1 MTEYVRAPR
10 EVWRSIYDELKQR
23 GLSLKKIKRIIGC
36 DFSHAVYKG
45 YGIRRS
51 SFMKLEELLGRRVAG
66 VEHTGHDFAVEVNGD
81 LAELVGVILGDGNLD
96 RNTVTITIG
105 TRMGIQYLDHVR
117 ELILSVLPGHH
128 VGEYERRGN
137 STDLKIHS
145 KEFVELL
152 VGYGLQRGDKK
163 ANQVGVPAWILSNHD
178 YSRRCFA
185 GLLDTDGSIYRNTR
199 DGQIIVEIKNDSQPI
214 LEFSRKFC
222 ESLGVRINVY
232 LRNAVIYR
240 QEDVRTLLTDV
251 NPFKLRLERPSPSL
265 DGEELSRFLG
275 DGTTLRSEGVVWDAT
290 SP

>member
-1 MTEYVRAPR
+1 MAVYIRAPR

-23 GLSLKKIKRIIGC
+23 GLSLKKIKESIGC
-36 DFSHAVYKG
+36 DFSHAVYQG
-45 YGIRRS
+45 YGIRSS
-51 SFMKLEELLGRRVAG
+51 SFRRLEELLGRRIDG
-66 VEHTGHDFAVEVNGD
+66 VESWGRDLSVRRNSD

-105 TRMGIQYLDHVR
+105 TRMGTQYLNHVR

-152 VGYGLQRGDKK
+152 VSDGLQRGDKK
-163 ANQVGVPAWILSNHD
+163 ANQVGVPAWVLSDHE

-199 DGQIIVEIKNDSQPI
+199 DGQIIVEVKNDSQPI
-214 LEFSRKFC
+214 LEFCGKFC

-232 LRNAVIYR
+232 ARNVVIYR
-240 QEDVRTLLTDV
+240 QEDVRRLLTHV

-265 DGEELSRFLG
+265 CGEELSRFLVG
-275 DGTTLRSEGVVWDAT
+275 ETSYRSERVA
-290 SP
+290 